1 MAFHAEGTGS
11 LLTVAS
17 VSPCIEVYHL
27 LEPEPWP
34 MVSPQT
40 SVRISK
46 SVLLLVLVF
55 LSLKGIHMNT
65 ASPLLID
72 MELGHFLFFRDYQ
85 EHFMDFGDSP
95 GLYQLDVDSFPS
107 ETIQSV
113 SRCCQMFL

>member
-11 LLTVAS
+11 LLIAS
-17 VSPCIEVYHL
+17 VITCIGVYHL
-27 LEPEPWP
+27 NIGLNPGQWL
-34 MVSPQT
+34 VLKQQS
-40 SVRISK
+40 SK

-113 SRCCQMFL
+113 SRCCQMSL